1 MTFEWHGSG
10 HGLLGVWFGYQSTWR
25 SHLGVVLQ
33 SFDLRAFLEDCTCT
47 TRHFVNASSLV
58 KYLHGRNAEINGPHH
73 NFCVRQCFQF
83 CLCKSII
90 IDCYTSYSGHI
101 WFSPL
106 IFSFVYLLLSIFFSA
121 EIGVEIPQ
129 ILFIERRNLKGWLR
143 F

>member
-47 TRHFVNASSLV
+47 TWHFVNASSLV

-73 NFCVRQCFQF
+73 NFCSVVF
-83 CLCKSII
+83 L
-90 IDCYTSYSGHI
+90 
-101 WFSPL
+101 
-106 IFSFVYLLLSIFFSA
+106 
-121 EIGVEIPQ
+121 
-129 ILFIERRNLKGWLR
+129 ILFMQIKNHWLLYKLFRTHLVFPSDFLIRLPFTFNLFFCRDWSGDTSNPLYRKEKFKGMA
-143 F
+143 